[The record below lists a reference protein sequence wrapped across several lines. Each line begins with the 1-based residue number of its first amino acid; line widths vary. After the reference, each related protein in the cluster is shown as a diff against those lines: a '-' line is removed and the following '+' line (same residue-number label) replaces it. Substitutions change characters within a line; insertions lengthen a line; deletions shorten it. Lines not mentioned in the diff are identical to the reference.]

1 MAFEFKFP
9 DVGEGIHEGKIVKWR
24 VKEGDKI
31 ADNQPIADV
40 ETDKAVVEIPSPVA
54 GKVIKINHEE
64 GEVIQVGEILAIIE
78 ESTVKAKQPKASEKK
93 RESTGVVGSLEEAS
107 PGVLK
112 APDISA
118 SGAIFVKED
127 AGPPN
132 TEVGKPAPSASKGI
146 GVVKEGLKQT
156 KKFDFFGYIDRA
168 PYEGVRKAV
177 GEHMVKSMF
186 TIPHVTHTDMADVTD
201 LWTLRE
207 KAKVKAEIDGIKL
220 TFLPYFIKAA
230 AQALQKHP
238 YVNAEL
244 NEEERVI
251 ILKKYYNIGIAVDTE
266 EGLMV
271 PVIKGADAK
280 SINAMAKEID
290 ELAQKARTR
299 KINPMDMKGGTFTI
313 TNIGSAGGGWFATP
327 VIHYPQAAVLATGM
341 IMDMAVPINGKVTV
355 RKMLPLSLTFDH
367 RIFDGAEAARFVNTI
382 KENLANPQK

>member
-24 VKEGDKI
+24 VKEGDEI
-31 ADNQPIADV
+31 TDNQAIADV
-40 ETDKAVVEIPSPVA
+40 ETDKAVVEIPSPVS
-54 GKVIKINHEE
+54 GKITKINFQE
-64 GEVIQVGEILAIIE
+64 GEVIQVGEVLAIIE
-78 ESTVKAKQPKASEKK
+78 ESAVKTKQAKSGEQK
-93 RESTGVVGSLEEAS
+93 RESTGVVGALEEAA
-107 PGVLK
+107 PGVMK
-112 APDISA
+112 APDLSS
-118 SGAIFVKED
+118 SGAVFSEPKTSS
-127 AGPPN
+127 
-132 TEVGKPAPSASKGI
+132 TESKTPSKGI

-156 KKFDFFGYIDRA
+156 KKFDFFGFIDRA
-168 PYEGVRKAV
+168 PYDGVRKAV

-220 TFLPYFIKAA
+220 TFLPYFIKATA
-230 AQALQKHP
+230 DALQKHP

-244 NEEERVI
+244 SEEERVI

-271 PVIKGADAK
+271 PVIKGAEKK
-280 SINAMAKEID
+280 SINDLAKEID
-290 ELAQKARTR
+290 ELAQKARSR

-341 IMDMAVPINGKVTV
+341 IMDMAVPVNGKVEI
-355 RKMLPLSLTFDH
+355 RKMLPLSLAFDH
-367 RIFDGAEAARFVNTI
+367 RIFDGAEGARFVNTL
-382 KENLANPQK
+382 KELLGNPKSL